1 MSLRLR
7 TAVLLHTYALL
18 LLFTPPPAA
27 AFTCSPQND
36 VVTCSALADFYT
48 SLNGAGWKSNLGWSL
63 AAPVRVYATRAK
75 PAVATECSWFFD
87 NVAWLLLFHFTRR
100 IRHANGLLRI
110 SWAWLPERRGI
121 GVDFHDD
128 Q

>member
-1 MSLRLR
+1 MLLRLR

-36 VVTCSALADFYT
+36 AVTCSALADFYT

-63 AAPVRVYATRAK
+63 AAAGACV
-75 PAVATECSWFFD
+75 
-87 NVAWLLLFHFTRR
+87 
-100 IRHANGLLRI
+100 RHAGKAGRCNG
-110 SWAWLPERRGI
+110 
-121 GVDFHDD
+121 VFVFF
-128 Q
+128 